1 MYTAKQSCRLDV
13 AGHGLLSIA
22 IAAGV
27 LAMHCS
33 RTALAAA
40 AHRSKVTILHQPPPK
55 IAPGAIDCREVNRNA
70 TGQQQPTKKS
80 DCVGIQYQ
88 ASSKVNLDTYCVS
101 SNSHA
106 SRLGAPICTMTSY
119 NSLRKCARTAGEQAS
134 IAVCCNM
141 VTCYLMS
148 LDDMQAAKAIP
159 IEYLDYILVMDAQA
173 PEFRR
178 AAAAC
183 TGASPNATECCTL
196 LADVQDDLAILFPSV
211 LGEAA
216 IYPSMNAACTAGLQ
230 AALCKWNVT
239 INITEL
245 CLEETGIQCIN
256 FMSNMCP
263 ATTAP
268 IRVMQPLINACAEAV
283 NSTSACG
290 DCLHYLASGVASL
303 LRRASS
309 DAPANQTMANDCTKL
324 LIVTAVHSE
333 PLTIRGFSFIFR
345 WRCQTTLPDL

>member
-1 MYTAKQSCRLDV
+1 MAKRHCRLGV
-13 AGHGLLSIA
+13 AGHGLLSVA

-40 AHRSKVTILHQPPPK
+40 AHRPKVRSDMSLPPAHLVVEVLNLATKDSRFPCAQQDLAANITIDVNQKPQL
-55 IAPGAIDCREVNRNA
+55 AGAIDCREANRNA
-70 TGQQQPTKKS
+70 SGQQQPTNKS
-80 DCVGIQYQ
+80 VCVGIQYQ
-88 ASSKVNLDTYCVS
+88 A
-101 SNSHA
+101 
-106 SRLGAPICTMTSY
+106 
-119 NSLRKCARTAGEQAS
+119 
-134 IAVCCNM
+134 
-141 VTCYLMS
+141 
-148 LDDMQAAKAIP
+148 
-159 IEYLDYILVMDAQA
+159 A

-183 TGASPNATECCTL
+183 TGARPNATECCTL

-216 IYPSMNAACTAGLQ
+216 IYPAMNAACTAGLQ
-230 AALCKWNVT
+230 AALYKRNVT
-239 INITEL
+239 VNIAEL
-245 CLEETGIQCIN
+245 CLEVTGIQCVN

-268 IRVMQPLINACAEAV
+268 TRVMQPLIHACAEAV

-324 LIVTAVHSE
+324 LIVMAVHSE